1 MTILI
6 SAGHSNTDPG
16 ATNGKDTEAAI
27 VTDMRNMVGI
37 YLKEANV
44 PYVQD
49 GTGTV
54 NLPLKTAGAL
64 ATTATIAVE
73 FHCNAFSN
81 PSAQGVEALAGTK
94 DKVLAR
100 KLCSAVSKHM
110 NNTIR
115 GNDGGWKDQGS
126 GQHSRLFFV
135 QKGGIILELFFIS
148 NPAELA
154 RWKQVKWLVAREV
167 ARVLIEAAVGAK
179 PVESDECT
187 CTCDCECC
195 SKCK

>member
-1 MTILI
+1 MILI

-16 ATNGKDTEAAI
+16 AVNGKYTEADI
-27 VTDMRNMVGI
+27 VTDMRNMVGV
-37 YLKEANV
+37 YLKEANIA
-44 PYVQD
+44 YIQD
-49 GTGTV
+49 GTGST
-54 NLPLKTAGAL
+54 NLPLNTAGKL
-64 ATTATIAVE
+64 ASTADIAVE
-73 FHCNAFSN
+73 FHCNAFSS

-94 DKVLAR
+94 NKVIAR

-135 QKGGIILELFFIS
+135 QKGGIILELFFLS
-148 NPAELA
+148 NPTELA
-154 RWKQVKWLVAREV
+154 RWEKVKWLVAREV
-167 ARVLIEAAVGAK
+167 AGVLIEAVGGAK
-179 PVESDECT
+179 PVGKVECT
-187 CTCDCECC
+187 CTCNCECC